1 MYTLW
6 LNIRERCNNSNHPH
20 FSDYGGRG
28 IKIFP
33 EWENSFETFIKYIL
47 ENIGERPPIIE
58 GYKRYW
64 SIDRINNDGNYE
76 PENIKWSNPSEQKK
90 NQRKRRYWKKP
101 VEEL

>member
-33 EWENSFETFIKYIL
+33 EWENSFETFIKYIF
-47 ENIGERPPIIE
+47 
-58 GYKRYW
+58 
-64 SIDRINNDGNYE
+64 
-76 PENIKWSNPSEQKK
+76 
-90 NQRKRRYWKKP
+90 
-101 VEEL
+101 